1 MSYVRAAP
9 LFRISW
15 RLAGWIFAH
24 QLEKSHPAHVVAWW
38 ELRRLP
44 YNIIVGATSLLT
56 LSVFF
61 AVAWGCEL
69 SGGLPLGQPKPPLLV
84 IFAIAAYWIVTNV
97 FYTFGWILELLVARV
112 WHVST
117 PVFGPIVFTM
127 FTAISLVVTLIPAG
141 LIIFLAVF
149 TSCRGL

>member
-1 MSYVRAAP
+1 MRAAP

-44 YNIIVGATSLLT
+44 YNMIVGATAALSLA
-56 LSVFF
+56 VFF
-61 AVAWGCEL
+61 AVAFTCER
-69 SGGLPLGQPKPPLLV
+69 SVGVPLGRPGPPLLV
-84 IFAIAAYWIVTNV
+84 AIAIIAYGIVVNV
-97 FYTFGWILELLVARV
+97 FYTGGWILELLVAKL

-117 PVFGPIVFTM
+117 PVFGPIAFTVG
-127 FTAISLVVTLIPAG
+127 TAVSVVVTLVPAG
-141 LIIFLAVF
+141 LVILLAAV

>member
-44 YNIIVGATSLLT
+44 YNVIVGATSLLT
-56 LSVFF
+56 LLVFF

-84 IFAIAAYWIVTNV
+84 IIAIAAYWIVTNV

-141 LIIFLAVF
+141 LIIVLAVF

>member
-1 MSYVRAAP
+1 MSDVRAAP
-9 LFRISW
+9 LFRVSW

-44 YNIIVGATSLLT
+44 YNVIVGAISLLT

-84 IFAIAAYWIVTNV
+84 IIAIAAYWIVTNV

-117 PVFGPIVFTM
+117 PVFGPIVFTL
-127 FTAISLVVTLIPAG
+127 FTAISVVVTLIPAG

>member
-1 MSYVRAAP
+1 MSHVRAAP
-9 LFRISW
+9 LFRVSW

-84 IFAIAAYWIVTNV
+84 IIAIAAYWIVTNV

-117 PVFGPIVFTM
+117 PVFGPIVFTL
-127 FTAISLVVTLIPAG
+127 FTAISVVVTLIPAG

>member
-1 MSYVRAAP
+1 MSHVRAAP

-44 YNIIVGATSLLT
+44 YNVIVGVTSLLT
-56 LSVFF
+56 LVVFF

-84 IFAIAAYWIVTNV
+84 IIAIAAYWIVTNV

>member
-1 MSYVRAAP
+1 
-9 LFRISW
+9 
-15 RLAGWIFAH
+15 
-24 QLEKSHPAHVVAWW
+24 
-38 ELRRLP
+38 
-44 YNIIVGATSLLT
+44 VGAISLLT

-84 IFAIAAYWIVTNV
+84 IIAIAAYWIVTNV

-117 PVFGPIVFTM
+117 PVFGPIVFTL
-127 FTAISLVVTLIPAG
+127 FTAISVVVTLIPAG